1 MRYLILAIAVLP
13 LAACS
18 TSTYHTY
25 ETAPARPRAEAPAA
39 DVAAID
45 ALLEDVYAV
54 ISGPVGSPREF
65 DRMRSL
71 FTPDARLSSIGPDGV
86 SGGTVDDY
94 IARSG
99 PFLVE
104 RGFTERQLS
113 RRIEVWGDLAHAWS
127 SYEGTFTNPDG
138 TPGSVRGINSFQF
151 ARIDGIWKVQSI
163 FWQAT
168 GPGRALPTD
177 MSGE

>member
-1 MRYLILAIAVLP
+1 MRNLFLTIPVLS

-18 TSTYHTY
+18 TNTYNTY
-25 ETAPARPRAEAPAA
+25 QAVSAAPQPEAPAS
-39 DVAAID
+39 DIAAID
-45 ALLEDVYAV
+45 ALIENVYAV
-54 ISGPVGSPREF
+54 ISGPIGQPRDF
-65 DRMRSL
+65 DGMRSL
-71 FTPDARLSSIGPDGV
+71 FTPDARLSMITPQGV

-104 RGFTERQLS
+104 RGFTEHQLD
-113 RRIEVWGDLAHAWS
+113 RRVEVWGDLAHAWS
-127 SYEGTFTNPDG
+127 SYAGTFTNPDG

-151 ARIDGIWKVQSI
+151 ARIDGTWKVQSI

-168 GPGRALPTD
+168 GPGRALPSD
-177 MSGE
+177 MSGD

>member
-1 MRYLILAIAVLP
+1 MRISILLIAVLP
-13 LAACS
+13 LAGCS
-18 TSTYHTY
+18 TNTYNTY
-25 ETAPARPRAEAPAA
+25 QAANVAPRAEAPA

-45 ALLEDVYAV
+45 ALLKDVYAV
-54 ISGPVGSPREF
+54 ISGPAGQPRDF

-71 FTPDARLSSIGPDGV
+71 FTPDARLSSITSNGIV
-86 SGGTVDDY
+86 GGTVDDY

-99 PFLVE
+99 DFLVE
-104 RGFTERQLS
+104 RGFAERQLS

-127 SYEGTFTNPDG
+127 SYEGNFTRPDG
-138 TPGSVRGINSFQF
+138 TPGSVSGINSFQF
-151 ARIDGIWKVQSI
+151 ARIDGVWKVQSI

-168 GPGRALPTD
+168 GPDRALPSD

>member
-1 MRYLILAIAVLP
+1 MKLRRSLLALVALP

-18 TSTYHTY
+18 TNTYNTY
-25 ETAPARPRAEAPAA
+25 EAAPRPTAPAA
-39 DVAAID
+39 DIAAID
-45 ALLEDVYAV
+45 RLLGDVYAV
-54 ISGPVGSPREF
+54 ISGPIGSPRDF

-71 FTPDARLSSIGPDGV
+71 FTSDARLSSITANGIV
-86 SGGTVDDY
+86 GGTVDDY
-94 IARSG
+94 IVRSG
-99 PFLVE
+99 SFLVE
-104 RGFTERQLS
+104 RGFTERQLD

-138 TPGSVRGINSFQF
+138 TVGTVRGINSFQF
-151 ARIDGIWKVQSI
+151 ARVDGTWKVQSI